1 MTDMQAILCPTDFSE
16 TANNGIDYAAQ
27 MARLLNRH
35 LLLTYVR
42 PTIWPEAIQL
52 DREVMV
58 STRNISELLYQKCR
72 QIQMKYEVT
81 CLFNLEITTNTLEQ
95 TIAARA
101 NQCDLIVMG
110 TNGAENYYQQVFGSN
125 TYQVMEE
132 AKCPVL
138 MVPAGCS
145 FKPIRNLVYAYDD
158 ETNPLFLIDQLK
170 KMVIPLGIKVEVM
183 HVVEAESS
191 DKNDQ
196 KIARMRNSIQ
206 ARFPTGCDWSVDFQY
221 SDDVPRALNQY
232 MKKHGAEILA
242 MSFHHRSLI
251 DNLLT
256 EDVIK
261 KMSVIAEYPV
271 LIFWY

>member
-1 MTDMQAILCPTDFSE
+1 MTDMQAILCPTDFTE
-16 TANNGIDYAAQ
+16 TANNGIEYAAQ
-27 MARLLNRH
+27 VARSLNRH

-42 PTIWPEAIQL
+42 PSIWPEAIQL

-72 QIQMKYEVT
+72 EIQMKYDVT
-81 CLFNLEITTNTLEQ
+81 CLFHLEITTSTFEQ
-95 TIAARA
+95 AIAARA
-101 NQCDLIVMG
+101 SQCDLIVMG

-125 TYQVMEE
+125 TYQVIEE

-138 MVPAGCS
+138 MVPSGCS
-145 FKPIRNLVYAYDD
+145 FKPIHNLVYAYDD
-158 ETNPLFLIDQLK
+158 ETNPIFLIDQLK
-170 KMVIPLGIKVEVM
+170 KVVIPLDIKVEVL
-183 HVVEAESS
+183 HIVETEPSE
-191 DKNDQ
+191 KNDR
-196 KIARMRNSIQ
+196 KIVRMKSSIQ
-206 ARFPTGCDWSVDFQY
+206 ARFPTGSDWSVDFQY

-232 MKKHGAEILA
+232 MKKQDAEILA
-242 MSFHHRSLI
+242 LTFHHRSLI

-271 LIFWY
+271 LIFWH